1 MNTAD
6 RSISLF
12 DAALRRRFGW
22 VELMPDSGVL
32 KDSSV
37 SGIALKAWL
46 DALNARVREHVGRDA
61 RNLQIGHSY
70 LMQGGTPI
78 RDLATLK
85 RAIRDDI
92 IPLLEE
98 YCYEDFEALSNIL
111 GDQLV
116 DQKEGRICYE
126 LFDEGQEDEFKQ
138 ALLTPFAEI
147 STSTD
152 AISSTESK
160 SPEDDD
166 ETGDDS

>member
-1 MNTAD
+1 
-6 RSISLF
+6 
-12 DAALRRRFGW
+12 
-22 VELMPDSGVL
+22 MPDAGVL

-46 DALNARVREHVGRDA
+46 DALNARVKEFVGRDA

-70 LMQGGTPI
+70 LMQGGAPI

-92 IPLLEE
+92 VPLLEE
-98 YCYEDFEALSNIL
+98 YCYEDFEALSSIL

-116 DQKEGRICYE
+116 DLQEKRICYE
-126 LFDEGQEDEFKQ
+126 LFDDGKEDDFKQ

-147 STSTD
+147 STSTE
-152 AISSTESK
+152 AILSTEPQ
-160 SPEDDD
+160 SPKDDD